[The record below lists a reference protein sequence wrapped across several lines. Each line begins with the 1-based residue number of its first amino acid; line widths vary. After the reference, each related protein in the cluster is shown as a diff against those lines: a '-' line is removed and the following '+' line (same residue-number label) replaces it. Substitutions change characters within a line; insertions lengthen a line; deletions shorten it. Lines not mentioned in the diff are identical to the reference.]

1 MFGGFKKIWK
11 FLEKII
17 FGLDFFIDVINFF
30 VDIITKLGIF
40 FINWWIFIWKC
51 LDFIFFLVG
60 ELFTTPFFYFINLLV
75 LKICGILKLVLEMNM
90 YAFLPFYVILLVTG
104 LVTFGR
110 TGGNVNILGS
120 KFFHMAFIVFT
131 IIHSIIKVHT
141 DNGTMLSIL
150 VTIFLWIL
158 NSVLLVLISIFQV
171 KKAILLWVLLSIG
184 YLVEICFFGNSK
196 WSLMRNF
203 IYPVFFACENDEMR
217 WASMN
222 SLHKMNLHEN
232 GGLMRFCYSPCK
244 EGYIPSLEQTNCVKE
259 GANIPSYCAV
269 QLIKDIDDK
278 GGMDIGKKSYNDLK
292 MVMDNDYN
300 LEDINE
306 YSKNINEYM
315 NECAITFDEH
325 MFIGRSVCDNGDT
338 SKELSKLCKFQY
350 CRSGGDVADISCLK
364 HDNEVYTQIENIYN
378 DTYAKIKNDTVMTI
392 TFSIIILLVVYV
404 QFIHH
409 FRR

>member
-1 MFGGFKKIWK
+1 
-11 FLEKII
+11 
-17 FGLDFFIDVINFF
+17 
-30 VDIITKLGIF
+30 
-40 FINWWIFIWKC
+40 
-51 LDFIFFLVG
+51 
-60 ELFTTPFFYFINLLV
+60 
-75 LKICGILKLVLEMNM
+75 
-90 YAFLPFYVILLVTG
+90 
-104 LVTFGR
+104 
-110 TGGNVNILGS
+110 
-120 KFFHMAFIVFT
+120 
-131 IIHSIIKVHT
+131 
-141 DNGTMLSIL
+141 
-150 VTIFLWIL
+150 
-158 NSVLLVLISIFQV
+158 
-171 KKAILLWVLLSIG
+171 
-184 YLVEICFFGNSK
+184 
-196 WSLMRNF
+196 MRNF

-378 DTYAKIKNDTVMTI
+378 DTYARIKNDTVMTI
-392 TFSIIILLVVYV
+392 TLSIIILLVVYV
-404 QFIHH
+404 QFVKSIR
-409 FRR
+409 FTKN